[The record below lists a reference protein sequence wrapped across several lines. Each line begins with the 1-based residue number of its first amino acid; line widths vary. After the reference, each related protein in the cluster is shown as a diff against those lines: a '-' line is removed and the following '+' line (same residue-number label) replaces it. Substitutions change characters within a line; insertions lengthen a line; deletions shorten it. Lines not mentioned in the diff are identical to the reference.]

1 MGFQEA
7 GLAEAGREKA
17 GLAEKISGSRKKKKK
32 KKKKGRERVKGENF
46 LFNLNF

>member
-17 GLAEKISGSRKKKKK
+17 GLAEKISGSK
-32 KKKKGRERVKGENF
+32 REEEEEEGESGGEKF
-46 LFNLNF
+46 YYLI